1 MKMKNCVT
9 WIQGFFVYIKTDYI
23 YKEIVETRF
32 HSSNFELNRPWPKEK
47 NKKSN

>member
-23 YKEIVETRF
+23 YKEMLKQGFILQI
-32 HSSNFELNRPWPKEK
+32 LN
-47 NKKSN
+47 